1 MKDDVLVNCTTNGE
15 QPDVTEAEKS
25 AVKADGLPPRVL
37 PAFELTY
44 VNNSRDTNS
53 IILFI
58 GNYS

>member
-1 MKDDVLVNCTTNGE
+1 LKVDVLVNCTTNGAHPE
-15 QPDVTEAEKS
+15 VTEAEKS
-25 AVKADGLPPRVL
+25 AVKADGSPPMLL